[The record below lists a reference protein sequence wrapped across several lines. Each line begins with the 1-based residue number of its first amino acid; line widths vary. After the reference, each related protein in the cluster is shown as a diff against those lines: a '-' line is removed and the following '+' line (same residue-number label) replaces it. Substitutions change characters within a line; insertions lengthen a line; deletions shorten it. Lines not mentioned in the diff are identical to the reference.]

1 MIREYGSGYGSG
13 GKVRGYGSGCGKS
26 MFHVTNELCDGPCGD
41 LKTIIN
47 PVCHA

>member
-13 GKVRGYGSGCGKS
+13 GKVRGYGSGYGKS